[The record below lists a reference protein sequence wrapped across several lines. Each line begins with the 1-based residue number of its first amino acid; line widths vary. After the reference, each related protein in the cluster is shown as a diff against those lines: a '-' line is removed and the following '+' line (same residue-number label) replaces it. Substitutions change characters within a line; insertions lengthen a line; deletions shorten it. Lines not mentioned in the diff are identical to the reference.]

1 MYKVVLIHKENG
13 EIIGDIGTYDDLDD
27 ANEQA
32 NDYNRK
38 GDRHIGHAVVQ
49 AEIGN
54 KPVHQP
60 RRGLNIQRNPQRLR
74 MPNMV
79 RPTPPHFK
87 PQQRFSR
94 TVVENE
100 YEEQSSE
107 EELSSEYEEQSSE
120 EIVQQPQRQL
130 RTPSWHQRQEQPQ
143 ATIKQFAFLIDTRS
157 GKAIVLE
164 KNKFLNNF
172 LLAHPTYTIQNT
184 GEIHDMILERNQY
197 LQSRKR

>member
-13 EIIGDIGTYDDLDD
+13 EIVGDIGTYDDLDD
-27 ANEQA
+27 ANWQA

-49 AEIGN
+49 TEIGN
-54 KPVHQP
+54 EPTHQP

-79 RPTPPHFK
+79 RPAPPHFK
-87 PQQRFSR
+87 PQQRFPR

-107 EELSSEYEEQSSE
+107 EELSEEQSSE

-130 RTPSWHQRQEQPQ
+130 KSPSWHQRQEQPQ
-143 ATIKQFAFLIDTRS
+143 AITKQFAFLIDTYS